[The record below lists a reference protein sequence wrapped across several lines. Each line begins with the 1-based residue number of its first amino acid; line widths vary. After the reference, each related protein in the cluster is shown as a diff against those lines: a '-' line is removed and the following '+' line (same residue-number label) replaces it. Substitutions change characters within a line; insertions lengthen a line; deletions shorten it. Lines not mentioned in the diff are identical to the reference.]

1 MAIGLSNNMLT
12 NLKKV
17 YNEFPRLFW
26 IVVGTRF
33 VDALGGTLL
42 FPFFALYIT
51 QRFGVGMTQAGVLLG
66 MSSLFGLIGSMA
78 GGALADK
85 FGRRRLILF
94 GLVFSA
100 LSSLSLGLAND
111 IRVLYPLIV
120 VVGLLSHV
128 AGPAHE
134 AMLAD
139 ILPEEKRQEGYGILR
154 VVFNY
159 AWIFGT
165 AMGGFIASRSFFAL
179 FVIDSIM
186 SCIVAALIFRL
197 LPETHPRV
205 KEEKREDEESLW
217 QTVLGYRIVLKDL
230 AFVAFTFAGMLA
242 LIVYQQQYSTL
253 AVYMRD
259 VHGIDS
265 KGYGAILSITGLEV
279 VVFQFWISRTIRR
292 RPAFLT
298 MTLAAIVF
306 AIGFFMYGIVSS
318 FILFTIAAVIVC
330 AGEMLFFPTS
340 SALAANFAPAN
351 MRGRYMA
358 VSGLVWS
365 IPGTIGPAAAGYII
379 DNYNPNLVWYI
390 GGLICI
396 ISAIGYY
403 ALHLKL
409 GGQKRFAPP
418 PSEKKE
424 LEGLLDVNSNQ
435 QL

>member
-1 MAIGLSNNMLT
+1 MLT

-17 YNEFPRLFW
+17 YNRFPRLFW

-33 VDALGGTLL
+33 VDALGSTLL

-51 QRFGVGMTQAGVLLG
+51 QRFGVGMTQAGILLG

-85 FGRRRLILF
+85 FGRRQLILL

-111 IRVLYPLIV
+111 IRALYPLIII
-120 VVGLLSHV
+120 VGLLSHV

-154 VVFNY
+154 VVFNFS
-159 AWIFGT
+159 WIFGT
-165 AMGGFIASRSFFAL
+165 ALGGLIASRSFLAL

-197 LPETHPRV
+197 LPETHPKI
-205 KEEKREDEESLW
+205 KEKKREDEESLW

-230 AFVAFTFAGMLA
+230 AFVAFTIAGMLA

-253 AVYMRD
+253 AVFIRD

-265 KGYGAILSITGLEV
+265 KGYGAILSTTGLEV
-279 VVFQFWISRTIRR
+279 VVLQFWISRSIRR
-292 RPAFLT
+292 RPAFL
-298 MTLAAIVF
+298 MMAFSAFIF

-318 FILFTIAAVIVC
+318 FILFTVAAVIVC
-330 AGEMLFFPTS
+330 LGEMFFFPTS
-340 SALAANFAPAN
+340 SALAANFAPED

-365 IPGTIGPAAAGYII
+365 IPATIGPAVAGYII

-390 GGLICI
+390 GGLICLL
-396 ISAIGYY
+396 SAVGYY

-409 GGQKRFAPP
+409 GEQKRFAPL
-418 PSEKKE
+418 S
-424 LEGLLDVNSNQ
+424 LEEEIITNQ
-435 QL
+435 